1 MAQTTYFGFESQ
13 LSSKSLMEAINTNHG
28 PGPLCGFGGF
38 SINGVNL
45 VLYPSPNDVPNSG
58 TVFNDFKAA
67 YGNMIADRLSQFNI
81 SNKRSGVGTTKFAC
95 ISRDGYTYVSD
106 DSSISIPIEG
116 SQGTSNEVIVIAT
129 HNSTTFAVESPV
141 VFRAFWNQ
149 STTKYYDLYKKSKDY
164 NYPIS
169 KENRS
174 VENID
179 SIDPFNSLSLSF
191 LENTLE
197 SAIGSLNSSLLQDS
211 VLIGIYGSGA
221 DALDGAI
228 TQNFAI
234 IPYDGNFPMD
244 KVLMSYNYT
253 KDLIRYLYLKV
264 FGDGDNDPTNDK
276 VVTVGV
282 PKGTVVMW
290 YGDSTTIPYGWELC
304 DGTAS
309 VHDPSMMKPNLM
321 GRVPVGLSNSDKEY
335 INPLATG
342 GRNQVT
348 LTTNQIP
355 KHYHLYTSDS
365 DQNGGF
371 DEFET
376 GFPSP
381 ASDKI
386 IAGSSGASGN
396 QGLSKIYKT
405 TSAGGNQSIDIR
417 QEYCVVAFIIKTLE

>member
-1 MAQTTYFGFESQ
+1 MAQTTYFGFESV

-38 SINGVNL
+38 SINGNNIL
-45 VLYPSPNDVPNSG
+45 LYPTPDNVPNPG
-58 TVFNDFKAA
+58 NVFNDFKQS
-67 YGNMIADRLSQFNI
+67 YGNMIADRLSRFNI
-81 SNKRSGVGTTKFAC
+81 SNKKSGIGNTNFAC
-95 ISRDGYTYVSD
+95 ISRDGYTFVTD
-106 DSSISIPIEG
+106 DSSITVPIEG
-116 SQGTSNEVIVIAT
+116 TQGTYNEVLILAT
-129 HNSTTFAVESPV
+129 HNYTNFAVESPV

-164 NYPIS
+164 NYPIDKS
-169 KENRS
+169 DRS

-179 SIDPFNSLSLSF
+179 EVNPLNALSLSG
-191 LENTLE
+191 LEGTLA
-197 SAIGSLNSSLLQDS
+197 SAIGIDNSAILNDS

-221 DALDGAI
+221 DALDGAV
-228 TQNFAI
+228 TQHFCI

-244 KVLMSYNYT
+244 KTLMSYNYI
-253 KDLIRYLYLKV
+253 KDILRYLYLKI
-264 FGDGDNDPTNDK
+264 FGDGDSDPSNDK

-290 YGDSTTIPYGWELC
+290 YGDTTTIPYGWELC
-304 DGTAS
+304 DGTAA
-309 VHDPSMMKPNLM
+309 VHDPSMIKPNLM
-321 GRVPVGLSNSDKEY
+321 GRVPIGLSNSDKEY
-335 INPLATG
+335 INPLAIG
-342 GRNQVT
+342 GNNKIT
-348 LTTNQIP
+348 LTGNQIP
-355 KHYHLYTSDS
+355 KHFHLYTSDS

-386 IAGSSGASGN
+386 IAGSSGVSGN
-396 QGLSKIYKT
+396 QGLSKVYKT
-405 TSAGGNQSIDIR
+405 TSTGGNQPIDVR